1 MKKLV
6 LLCCFLLACAC
17 ARQPSTADLG
27 PEAQARLENRW
38 QKFTA
43 VSDAAPLAPYRLQ
56 MSLRFGTEG
65 DTRRV
70 TAMFWGNSGRQLRL
84 DVMAGVGAVVAK
96 ILEDGQHFL
105 VYSPGENKAY
115 FYQGAAKPLLKV
127 GVPVPFD
134 LGHLADLLNGRYA
147 AVFGA
152 EHTAAALLPDG
163 LARYELS
170 GKPGGSVSLNAAGLP
185 VAWRE
190 APQGGKGWS
199 MEIAYDD
206 AVPPLP
212 RRLTLTH
219 SNGKRAILLIKERE
233 KPAKAFTEEQ
243 MRLTLPEDVP
253 LLPLSQYKAQ

>member
-17 ARQPSTADLG
+17 AKQPSSLDSG
-27 PEAQARLENRW
+27 PEAQARLESRW

-43 VSDAAPLAPYRLQ
+43 VSEAAPRAPYRLQ
-56 MSLRFGTEG
+56 MSLRFGAEG

-70 TAMFWGNSGRQLRL
+70 TALFWGNSERRLRL
-84 DVMAGVGAVVAK
+84 DVMAGVGAVIAK

-105 VYSPGENKAY
+105 VYSPSENKAY

-134 LGHLADLLNGRYA
+134 LEHLAALLNGRYA
-147 AVFGA
+147 AVFGD
-152 EHTAAALLPDG
+152 EHSAAAELPDG
-163 LARYELS
+163 LARYELC
-170 GKPGGSVSLNAAGLP
+170 GKPGGSVTLNAEGLP

-199 MEIAYDD
+199 MDIAYDD

-219 SNGKRAILLIKERE
+219 SNGKRAILLVKERE
-233 KPAKAFTEEQ
+233 KPAGAFTTEQ
-243 MRLTLPEDVP
+243 MSLTLPEGAP
-253 LLPLSQYKAQ
+253 LLPLSQYRAQ

>member
-1 MKKLV
+1 MKKLA

-17 ARQPSTADLG
+17 AKQPSTADLG

-38 QKFTA
+38 QKFTGA
-43 VSDAAPLAPYRLQ
+43 SDAAPLAPYRLQ

-70 TAMFWGNSGRQLRL
+70 TALFWGNGGRQLRL

-115 FYQGAAKPLLKV
+115 FYQGAVKPLLKV

-134 LGHLADLLNGRYA
+134 LEHLADLLNGRYA

-152 EHTAAALLPDG
+152 EHTAAALLPDD

-170 GKPGGSVSLNAAGLP
+170 GKPAA
-185 VAWRE
+185 A
-190 APQGGKGWS
+190 
-199 MEIAYDD
+199 
-206 AVPPLP
+206 
-212 RRLTLTH
+212 
-219 SNGKRAILLIKERE
+219 
-233 KPAKAFTEEQ
+233 
-243 MRLTLPEDVP
+243 
-253 LLPLSQYKAQ
+253 

>member
-1 MKKLV
+1 MKKLA

-70 TAMFWGNSGRQLRL
+70 TALFWGNSGRQLRL

-185 VAWRE
+185 G
-190 APQGGKGWS
+190 P
-199 MEIAYDD
+199 
-206 AVPPLP
+206 
-212 RRLTLTH
+212 H
-219 SNGKRAILLIKERE
+219 SRTAL
-233 KPAKAFTEEQ
+233 FFQ
-243 MRLTLPEDVP
+243 
-253 LLPLSQYKAQ
+253 